1 MLIGSISH
9 RHRAIFAQPWNGG
22 AASPFTGGSPACSLA
37 HGAEGSSLRSRNAPR
52 AVGVAAAASPVPGDF
67 SIPAAPILIPE
78 GPWKAVDGCVCAPK
92 GFKAQGMYGGLRAKG
107 TKADLALITCDCEAV
122 AAGVFTLNVMCA
134 APVTFCQEVLAKRDT
149 VRAVLVN
156 AGQANAATGEQ
167 GYKDSLASADAVAA
181 ALGVSRDE
189 VLLESTGVIGRRIK
203 MEQLVAAVPLLASAL
218 GSGAEDAH
226 RAAVAIT
233 TTDLVSK
240 SAALEVD
247 LGSGR
252 TVRLGGIAK
261 GSGMIHPNMATMLSV
276 ITCDAPVTPEVWRGM
291 FKRGSINSFNQITV
305 DGDTSTNDT
314 VIGLASGL
322 EGGAV
327 ISDPASP
334 EAQKLEAALTA
345 LLQARGQG
353 GLAKSIAWDGEGAT
367 VLIECEVLGA
377 PDAAAANKVAKSVVG
392 SSLAKSA
399 IFGHDPNWGR
409 IAAAAG
415 YSGVQYDQEAVRIQL
430 GDTLLM
436 DKGQPL
442 PFDEKV
448 ASAYLKSKADVHGT
462 VTIGSGPG
470 RGMAWGCDLSYD
482 YVKINAECALSGV
495 ELPGQWPP
503 TAVRLVP
510 VTLELH

>member
-1 MLIGSISH
+1 MASVFSC
-9 RHRAIFAQPWNGG
+9 
-22 AASPFTGGSPACSLA
+22 AASLRLAGMPAAVERTQSQSAFAAACRPMQLSGRSLA
-37 HGAEGSSLRSRNAPR
+37 TPSRTCRNLGQR
-52 AVGVAAAASPVPGDF
+52 KVVRVQAADIPGDF

-78 GPWKAVDGCVCAPK
+78 GPWKEIEGCVCAPK

-107 TKADLALITCDCEAV
+107 TKADLALVVCDTPAV

-134 APVTFCQEVLAKRDT
+134 APVTYCKEVLAKKDT

-167 GYKDSLASADAVAA
+167 GYADSLASADAVAS
-181 ALGVSRDE
+181 ALGVPRDD

-203 MEQLVAAVPLLASAL
+203 MDALLAAVPRLASTL
-218 GSGAEDAH
+218 GDGADDAH

-240 SAALEVD
+240 SAALEVE
-247 LGSGR
+247 LGTGR
-252 TVRLGGIAK
+252 SVRLGGIAK

-291 FKRGSINSFNQITV
+291 FKRGAVNSFNQITV

-314 VIGLASGL
+314 VIGLASGTA
-322 EGGAV
+322 GGEV

-345 LLQARGQG
+345 LLQ

-377 PDAAAANKVAKSVVG
+377 GSDADANRVAKSVVG

-415 YSGVQYDQEAVRIQL
+415 YSGVQYNQEAVRIKL

-442 PFDEKV
+442 PFDEKA
-448 ASAYLKSKADVHGT
+448 ASAYLKGRADVHGT
-462 VTIGSGPG
+462 VNIQVTIGDGPG

-482 YVKINAECALSGV
+482 YVKINAEY
-495 ELPGQWPP
+495 
-503 TAVRLVP
+503 T
-510 VTLELH
+510 T

>member
-1 MLIGSISH
+1 MAALSACTVLALPAAAAAD
-9 RHRAIFAQPWNGG
+9 RRAPPL
-22 AASPFTGGSPACSLA
+22 AARPHLAGCALPAAARSK
-37 HGAEGSSLRSRNAPR
+37 SLRPR
-52 AVGVAAAASPVPGDF
+52 QTQARSVRVAAADIPGDF
-67 SIPAAPILIPE
+67 SIPAAPILIPA
-78 GPWKAVDGCVCAPK
+78 GPWKEIDGCVCAPK

-107 TKADLALITCDCEAV
+107 TKADIALVVADEPAV

-134 APVTFCQEVLAKRDT
+134 APVTYCKEVLAKQDK
-149 VRAVLVN
+149 VRACLVN
-156 AGQANAATGEQ
+156 AGQANAATGEL
-167 GYKDSLASADAVAA
+167 GYADSLASAEAVAT
-181 ALGVSRDE
+181 ALGVSPDD
-189 VLLESTGVIGRRIK
+189 VLLQSTGVIGRRIK
-203 MEQLVAAVPLLASAL
+203 MEALLDAVPKLAATL

-240 SAALEVD
+240 SAALEVE
-247 LGSGR
+247 LSPGR

-276 ITCDAPVTPEVWRGM
+276 VTCDAPVTPEVWRGM
-291 FKRGSINSFNQITV
+291 FKRGAVNSFNQITV

-314 VIGLASGL
+314 VIGLTSGAA
-322 EGGAV
+322 GGAE
-327 ISDPASP
+327 ISDTASP
-334 EAQKLEAALTA
+334 EAQRLQAALTA
-345 LLQARGQG
+345 LLQ

-377 PDAAAANKVAKSVVG
+377 ADDAAANKVAKSVVG

-415 YSGVQYDQEAVRIQL
+415 YSGVQYDQAAVRIQL
-430 GDTLLM
+430 GGMLLM

-442 PFDEKV
+442 EFDAKA
-448 ASAYLKSKADVHGT
+448 ASAYLRGRADVHGT
-462 VTIGSGPG
+462 VNIQVTIGDGPG

-482 YVKINAECALSGV
+482 YVKINAEY
-495 ELPGQWPP
+495 
-503 TAVRLVP
+503 T
-510 VTLELH
+510 T

>member
-1 MLIGSISH
+1 M
-9 RHRAIFAQPWNGG
+9 
-22 AASPFTGGSPACSLA
+22 AAPMTSAACITLKAAPAVQRQA
-37 HGAEGSSLRSRNAPR
+37 HS
-52 AVGVAAAASPVPGDF
+52 AAASALGGRAARLAGRGAVSDRSGGSLQFRRRRSCAAPVCAAATLPGDF

-78 GPWKAVDGCVCAPK
+78 GPWKEIEGCVCAPK

-107 TKADLALITCDCEAV
+107 TKADLALIVCDGDAV

-134 APVTFCQEVLAKRDT
+134 APVTFCKEVLAKRDT

-156 AGQANAATGEQ
+156 AGQANAATGAA
-167 GYKDSLASADAVAA
+167 GYQDSLASADAVAA
-181 ALGVSRDE
+181 ALSISRDQ

-203 MEQLVAAVPLLASAL
+203 MEPLLAAVPQLAGAL
-218 GSGAEDAH
+218 GSGPEDAH

-240 SAALEVD
+240 SAALEVE
-247 LGSGR
+247 LGPGR
-252 TVRLGGIAK
+252 VVRLGGIAK

-276 ITCDAPVTPEVWRGM
+276 VTCDAPVTPEVWRGM
-291 FKRGSINSFNQITV
+291 FKRGSVNSFNQITV

-314 VIGLASGL
+314 VIGLASGQA
-322 EGGAV
+322 GGEV
-327 ISDPASP
+327 LSDASSP

-345 LLQARGQG
+345 LLQ

-377 PDAAAANKVAKSVVG
+377 PDDAAANKVAKSVVG

-430 GDTLLM
+430 GDILLM

-442 PFDEKV
+442 SFDEAA
-448 ASAYLKSKADVHGT
+448 ASRYLKDRADVHGT
-462 VTIGSGPG
+462 VDIQVSIGSGPG

-482 YVKINAECALSGV
+482 YVKINAEY
-495 ELPGQWPP
+495 
-503 TAVRLVP
+503 T
-510 VTLELH
+510 T